1 MTTYIFNSSSRSK
14 ILFGVFRSI
23 KIKIRTSGLLLA
35 TSYNF
40 VNIGIFKDFMS
51 GVVDQHFSRGTPVW
65 IHPTCQNIKY
75 LLLIDYKCKIQS
87 ILKYI
92 LRRHMELK

>member
-51 GVVDQHFSRGTPVW
+51 GVVDQHFSGYPCMDPSHLSKHQV
-65 IHPTCQNIKY
+65 
-75 LLLIDYKCKIQS
+75 LITHR
-87 ILKYI
+87 L
-92 LRRHMELK
+92 